1 MKQIGYFL
9 WWQCCEWRN
18 RFRAYWGINR
28 FLFGPWMASAYQ
40 AFKGRNEEKI

>member
-18 RFRAYWGINR
+18 RFRAYWGSNR
-28 FLFGPWMASAYQ
+28 FSVWAVDGECVSGLQG
-40 AFKGRNEEKI
+40 